1 MCMVQQ
7 FVTFVTSVVTSL
19 SNTTVCRQVMVNGD
33 KTNAPVYK
41 TFYYTISISPFFPNK
56 EYTGSVEPVM
66 YLFIFDED
74 EEMYEIYILF
84 FFLQSFSPIT
94 PNEILLFE
102 PGGCCLDTLITVI
115 IE

>member
-1 MCMVQQ
+1 MSMVQQ

-19 SNTTVCRQVMVNGD
+19 SITTVCRQIMANGD

-56 EYTGSVEPVM
+56 EYTGSVEPFM

-84 FFLQSFSPIT
+84 FFAVVF
-94 PNEILLFE
+94 PNYTKRNPL
-102 PGGCCLDTLITVI
+102 V
-115 IE
+115 